1 MMSPANYFNLV
12 LLAAIWGGSF
22 LFMRIAVPSLGPVLL
37 IELRVL
43 LAALFLL
50 VVGYVLRKRLML
62 GQHWRHYLILGGLNS
77 ALPFVLLAY
86 AAQTLPASL
95 LSILNGTAPIWGALI
110 GSLWSRSWL
119 PGHQVLGLLLGITGV
134 TVLVGMDRV
143 SVEPGAG
150 LAILA
155 GLSAAIS
162 YSLASIYARR
172 ASPVE
177 PFANAHG
184 SMWGA
189 SFLLLPL
196 VFFFVPAELPTDHT
210 ISFSVVM
217 LGVVCSGVAYL
228 LYFKL
233 IRDVGATSALT
244 VTFLV
249 PVFGI
254 LWGHVVLNEPV
265 GWHTAVGASLVI
277 LGTGMVTGFS
287 PRQLIRRSA

>member
-1 MMSPANYFNLV
+1 MSPANFLNLV

-22 LFMRIAVPSLGPVLL
+22 LFMRIAVPALGPVLL

-50 VVGYVLRKRLML
+50 VVGRILQKKLQL
-62 GQHWRHYLILGGLNS
+62 HLHWRHYLILGGLNS

-86 AAQTLPASL
+86 AAQILPASL
-95 LSILNGTAPIWGALI
+95 LSVLNGTAPIWGALI
-110 GSLWSRSWL
+110 GSLWSRAL
-119 PGHQVLGLLLGITGV
+119 PPGRQIIGLLMGIIGV
-134 TVLVGMDRV
+134 TILVGMDQVAILPGV
-143 SVEPGAG
+143 S
-150 LAILA
+150 LAIAA
-155 GLSAAIS
+155 GMLAAIS
-162 YSLASIYARR
+162 YSLASIYARH

-189 SFLLLPL
+189 TVLLLPL
-196 VFFFVPAELPTDHT
+196 VFFFIPAQAPTEFSIT
-210 ISFSVVM
+210 FSVVM

-254 LWGHVVLNEPV
+254 LWGHLLLNEPV
-265 GWHTAVGASLVI
+265 GWHTTIGAGLVI
-277 LGTGMVTGFS
+277 LGTGLVTGFS
-287 PRQLIRRSA
+287 PRQLLRRSQE